1 MIRTQ
6 RQKAN
11 RLSFA
16 TRNRRLFVEQLESRR
31 VMAGVPT
38 ASIFAQPT
46 AMIGQSIPIQVAFDN
61 THASDPGYGP
71 FVDLYVPRNGA
82 DGTNGSGTDG
92 LTYVAGSA
100 NYLGAP
106 LTTTVLVFPNSG
118 GGTGTV
124 LHPYAKDALGDPIAV
139 TGPAG
144 DQLVVLQ
151 LPFGSFTSSQPAAT
165 IDLSVQMSNLADL
178 GTPLSL
184 RARAGFQFGNDPLDN
199 TNVDPVL
206 LSSVASASAWPVN
219 RSITPTLLTL
229 TKTYIGPEDETATGP
244 NFPRQYKIDID
255 VANGQTITAAD
266 IIDLLPN
273 NVQLVSVDSFVP
285 ATGSVTTTPTTPA
298 NAPNNELVVRF
309 PTLTGTAATE
319 DATVVF
325 TYFVPFRNANST
337 QIIDPNSGN
346 DATALNN
353 ARFEGDWNPIDTRDV
368 GGTNNAVANP
378 VGPEHELTPKSIA
391 VQKSVAIVNDVGG
404 AGYSGGDT
412 VEYTINFQISD
423 YFAFE
428 DLAINDILS
437 DGQRF
442 DASFIPT
449 LRVTEHGSTSTGNI
463 NAANFVITDRFTGAV
478 APVAPLNG
486 TQIIDFAISD
496 ELVTRS
502 LDGTILGG
510 LIPVGGTGG
519 ADPNPINFDGGAST
533 GRITFRAIIQDDFTD
548 DFPSND
554 ASVDE
559 GDTLGNDVSITG
571 TVRRFDNLSAQQTE
585 VDLSGT
591 SSEIVSGT
599 LTKAIYAINGNTTL
613 PSPLILSP
621 GDTITYRIGLTIPS
635 SDIED
640 LRLDDYLP
648 LPVLQAGQVTS
659 FSDVVS
665 AAIPAA
671 GTAKFG
677 PNDTFRAIYGAAPAL
692 STDPVS
698 NRVSFD
704 YGDFD
709 RDPSV
714 ASTIDLLFTVTA
726 SSTPFADGLFLTNQV
741 RRSQDSTNAGT
752 FTNDAIVQIVL
763 GQPYL
768 VLSKG
773 IVSTD
778 NPVDIYNPTTIGPVS
793 FTAPGT
799 AGYRGSATIH
809 STNLETL
816 PIQSNV
822 RNVDAGD
829 IVTFAIVVE
838 NTGTSR
844 RGAFDVQLR
853 DTLPAGFAIPT
864 GGLNLNVSDGTGA
877 AMTFTAAGTGLFDAA
892 GGIRIND
899 PGATAAAGDGSDA
912 GALDAYDPTDGRNI
926 LIVTY
931 DLQLQ
936 STVLASQTIP
946 NTATLTNYA
955 SVEGGADFTTND
967 LNDAANT
974 TIAAPVVTKTIT
986 STNQA
991 STTGS
996 NVAIGEIVT
1005 YQSVITIPE
1014 GSTNSLVWTDTP
1026 DAGLAIIDITGVT
1039 SSSGDV
1045 SSSVG
1050 TFASIL
1056 AAATIPASGASAS
1069 LNFGNLTNIN
1079 RDDLVGEQI
1088 TVTYRAVV
1096 LNTTA
1101 NNRTTVL
1108 DNQIAATHANGT
1120 VNVDGPDV
1128 TIVEPLLS
1136 VTQSIAPTTGQASEV
1151 FTVTIDVAHL
1161 PASDHDAFNVALSDV
1176 LPAGLVYVG
1185 GSLTNV
1191 SGLAPTTL
1199 SESGGTIS
1207 ASFTSFP
1214 DGSTSRIQFQAQA
1227 SPSVI
1232 AGTTLTN
1239 AVNQTW
1245 TSLPG
1250 TVTTAQSGNALST
1263 ERTGSTSDP
1272 GAAAN
1277 DHRASD
1283 SESVTI
1289 ISPVLTKILVDTNQ
1303 AHTTGNTLAIG
1314 EIATYRVTIP
1324 IPQGSLPN
1332 SQFVDTPDLGL
1343 SIIDV
1348 LSITA
1353 STGVVTDVVGSF
1365 AAVDSNATIAANGAS
1380 LTLNFGTLTNSDTN
1394 TATPESIVVEY
1405 RAVALNS
1412 ATNNRGTVLDN
1423 QGVFTWS
1430 TSSSVN
1436 FDGPDLTIVEPELD
1450 VQTSIIQATGQANE
1464 LVEVRVVLA
1473 HTGASNATAMDVSL
1487 TDILPSGLI
1496 FDSGLTTLSGLAPT
1510 TLSESG
1516 GTITAN
1522 WASLTTAQTST
1533 LRFFARLAPGVQPGQ
1548 SVTNPASVRWSSLPG
1563 SVITAQ
1569 STSPISTERT
1579 GTTANPGGT
1588 SNDHQD
1594 SANDSITIINPALS
1608 KTIVATNQVHTS
1620 GANVAIG
1627 EIVTYDL
1634 VLTVPQGVLPTSIIT
1649 DTPDAGL
1656 AIVDVVSITGS
1667 ASVSSSLGALGLIT
1681 PTIPVGGSSL
1691 TVNFGT
1697 LTNSD
1702 TSTASNE
1709 TVTIRYRAVILNT
1722 LANDAGDVLDNQGGF
1737 TWGTTGTLSVDGPDL
1752 TLVEPQL
1759 SIVVSDG
1766 SPTTVDAGDTITFTI
1781 NVAHTGAS
1789 TADGF
1794 DLNLQNLIDSL
1805 PNHLQYVPGSL
1816 NVTNAGGAVSGTNTT
1831 TGGDL
1836 NLNWSTFPLAATSIV
1851 SFQAL
1856 VENTAPA
1863 ATNLTNPASLRWTSL
1878 PTNVTTPL
1886 SSNALS
1892 VERTGNTGNPGAAAN
1907 DHAASDNGIV
1917 TTRPPVTS
1925 KSVLSTNVPGTG
1937 VSQLDPVRTDVTIGE
1952 LVTYNVTVTL
1962 PEGTNTLTITDQLP
1976 NGPTFLEMVSAT
1988 VVGVGSRITAS
1999 APTIT
2004 ITDTN
2009 ADSINDRSQWAF
2021 GSVLNTPDS
2030 VTDTGDVVTV
2040 QVVARVLDRPGNTN
2054 GVVLSNVATIDVSG
2068 STSVVNA
2075 DVEIVRPQLQ
2085 INVVANTLS
2094 GPPGSVVPYTIT
2106 INHAAGS
2113 TGPAYDLDLT
2123 ELLSDPNLDLVP
2135 GSIVTSR
2142 GTIASGNGSTDT
2154 TIRITDAALLLGETI
2169 TVTFNGRVNPSA
2181 AGGLVLPNTS
2191 AIAFDSLPGAGGR
2204 TDSVSDPASFT
2215 TTAPQV
2221 DLQITSS
2228 ISQSPT
2234 VINTPL
2240 TYTLNVRNNGPSTAT
2255 LVQVVDTLAAGV
2267 TGVSAVP
2274 SQGTAGIAGSIMT
2287 ANLGTLLPGQ
2297 SATIVL
2303 NVVTPSIASTIVNRA
2318 TVSALQAE
2326 TLITNNQ
2333 TELTTVVLAVSS
2345 IAGRSWVDVDRDGVV
2360 DTGELVLPGVGIVL
2374 TGTNDLGQTVNRSTT
2389 TNASGNYLF
2398 DLLRP
2403 GTYQVRQ
2410 QQPTLFR
2417 DGSEYVGSQ
2426 GGTRK
2431 ANDVF
2436 QVALAAGINATDYLF
2451 AELGLRSD
2459 TLSKRSL
2466 VHSRLRQGPNLTQ
2479 DDFRS
2484 ILGSRGQADLDG
2496 DGDVDAADF
2505 ALFGTRLGGQFNL

>member
-6 RQKAN
+6 RQTAN
-11 RLSFA
+11 RKSFA
-16 TRNRRLFVEQLESRR
+16 ARNRRLFVEQLESRR
-31 VMAGVPT
+31 VMAGLPT
-38 ASIFAQPT
+38 ASIFAEPT
-46 AMIGQSIPIQVAFDN
+46 AMIGQSIPVQVSFDN

-82 DGTNGSGTDG
+82 DGVNGVGTDG
-92 LTYVAGSA
+92 LSFVAGSA
-100 NYLGAP
+100 TYLGAP
-106 LTTTVLVFPNSG
+106 LSTTVLIFPNSG
-118 GGTGTV
+118 GGTGSV
-124 LHPYAKDALGDPIAV
+124 LHPYAKDALGAPIAV

-184 RARAGFQFGNDPLDN
+184 RARAGFQYGTDPLDN
-199 TNVDPVL
+199 PNVDPVL
-206 LSSVASASAWPVN
+206 FSSVANANAWPVN
-219 RSITPTLLTL
+219 QAITPTLLTL

-244 NFPRQYKIDID
+244 NFPRQYQIDID

-266 IIDLLPN
+266 IVDLLPN

-285 ATGSVTTTPTTPA
+285 ATGAVTTTPTTPA
-298 NAPNNELVVRF
+298 NAPGNELVVRF
-309 PTLTGTAATE
+309 PTLTGTSAAN

-337 QIIDPNSGN
+337 QIIDPVSGN
-346 DATALNN
+346 DATAPNN
-353 ARFEGDWNPIDTRDV
+353 ARFEGDWNPIDTRDA

-378 VGPEHELTPKSIA
+378 AGPEHELTPKSIA
-391 VQKSVAIVNDVGG
+391 VQKTVAIVSDVGG

-412 VEYTINFQISD
+412 VEYTIDFQISD
-423 YFAFE
+423 YFAFQ

-442 DASFIPT
+442 DTSFTPT
-449 LRVTEHGSTSTGNI
+449 LLVTEHGSISTGNI
-463 NAANFVITDRFTGAV
+463 NAANFVITDRFTGGV
-478 APVAPLNG
+478 TPVAPING
-486 TQIIDFAISD
+486 TQIVDFAISD

-510 LIPVGGTGG
+510 LIPVGGTGAG
-519 ADPNPINFDGGAST
+519 DPNPTNFNGGAST
-533 GRITFRAIIQDDFTD
+533 GRIVFRAIIQDDFTD
-548 DFPSND
+548 DFPSAD

-559 GDTLGNDVSITG
+559 GDTLDNDVSITG
-571 TVRRFDNLSAQQTE
+571 TVRRFNDLSVQQSE
-585 VDLSGT
+585 SDLSGT
-591 SSEIVSGT
+591 SFDIVSGT
-599 LTKAIYAINGNTTL
+599 LTKSIYAINGNTTL
-613 PSPLILSP
+613 PTPLTLAP
-621 GDTITYRIGLTIPS
+621 GDTITYRVQLTIPS
-635 SDIED
+635 SDVED

-648 LPVLQAGQVTS
+648 LPVLQASQVTT
-659 FSDVVS
+659 FNDVVS
-665 AAIPAA
+665 ASIPAA

-677 PNDTFRAIYGAAPAL
+677 PADTFRAIYGAAPAL

-726 SSTPFADGLFLTNQV
+726 SSAPFADGLFLTNQV
-741 RRSQDSTNAGT
+741 RRSQDSTNAGS

-763 GQPYL
+763 GQPNL

-778 NPVDIYNPTTIGPVS
+778 NPVDIYNPATVGPVTFS
-793 FTAPGT
+793 APGT

-809 STNLETL
+809 STNLDTT
-816 PIQSNV
+816 PILSNV

-899 PGATAAAGDGSDA
+899 PGATAAAGDGTDA
-912 GALDAYDPTDGRNI
+912 GALDAYDATDGRNI

-931 DLQLQ
+931 DLVLQ
-936 STVLASQTIP
+936 STAQAAQVIT

-955 SVEGGADFTTND
+955 SVEGGPDFTSID
-967 LNDAANT
+967 LTDSAT
-974 TIAAPVVTKTIT
+974 TTLTAPVVTKVIT

-991 STTGS
+991 STTS
-996 NVAIGEIVT
+996 NNVAIGEIVT

-1014 GSTNSLVWTDTP
+1014 GTTNNFVWTDTP
-1026 DAGLAIIDITGVT
+1026 SAGLAIVDIVSVT
-1039 SSSGDV
+1039 SNSGNV
-1045 SSSVG
+1045 TASAG
-1050 TFASIL
+1050 TFAAIRS
-1056 AAATIPASGASAS
+1056 AATIPALGASAS
-1069 LNFGNLTNIN
+1069 LNFGNLSNANT
-1079 RDDLVGEQI
+1079 DDTASEQVTI
-1088 TVTYRAVV
+1088 TYRAVV
-1096 LNTTA
+1096 LNTA
-1101 NNRTTVL
+1101 GNNRTTVL

-1120 VNVDGPDV
+1120 ISVDGPEV
-1128 TIVEPLLS
+1128 IVVEPQVS
-1136 VTQSIAPTTGQASEV
+1136 ITQTISPGTGQSNQI
-1151 FTVTIDVAHL
+1151 FTVTVDVAHT
-1161 PASDHDAFNVALSDV
+1161 PTSDHDAFDLSISDV
-1176 LPAGLVYVG
+1176 IPAGLIYVG
-1185 GSLTNV
+1185 GSLANV
-1191 SGLAPTTL
+1191 SGLVPTTL
-1199 SESGGTIS
+1199 GESSGTVS
-1207 ASFTSFP
+1207 ATFTTFP
-1214 DGSTSRIQFQAQA
+1214 DGSTSRIQFQVQA
-1227 SPSVI
+1227 SPSVV
-1232 AGTTLTN
+1232 AGSTITST
-1239 AVNQTW
+1239 VNQSW
-1245 TSLPG
+1245 SSLPG
-1250 TVTTAQSGNALST
+1250 AVTTAQSSNALST
-1263 ERTGSTSDP
+1263 ERTGSISDP
-1272 GAAAN
+1272 GGAAN

-1283 SESVTI
+1283 SDSITI
-1289 ISPVLTKILVDTNQ
+1289 ISPVLTKTLVSTNQ
-1303 AHTTGNTLAIG
+1303 AHTTGT
-1314 EIATYRVTIP
+1314 
-1324 IPQGSLPN
+1324 
-1332 SQFVDTPDLGL
+1332 
-1343 SIIDV
+1343 
-1348 LSITA
+1348 
-1353 STGVVTDVVGSF
+1353 
-1365 AAVDSNATIAANGAS
+1365 
-1380 LTLNFGTLTNSDTN
+1380 
-1394 TATPESIVVEY
+1394 
-1405 RAVALNS
+1405 
-1412 ATNNRGTVLDN
+1412 
-1423 QGVFTWS
+1423 
-1430 TSSSVN
+1430 
-1436 FDGPDLTIVEPELD
+1436 
-1450 VQTSIIQATGQANE
+1450 
-1464 LVEVRVVLA
+1464 
-1473 HTGASNATAMDVSL
+1473 
-1487 TDILPSGLI
+1487 
-1496 FDSGLTTLSGLAPT
+1496 
-1510 TLSESG
+1510 
-1516 GTITAN
+1516 
-1522 WASLTTAQTST
+1522 
-1533 LRFFARLAPGVQPGQ
+1533 
-1548 SVTNPASVRWSSLPG
+1548 
-1563 SVITAQ
+1563 
-1569 STSPISTERT
+1569 
-1579 GTTANPGGT
+1579 
-1588 SNDHQD
+1588 
-1594 SANDSITIINPALS
+1594 
-1608 KTIVATNQVHTS
+1608 
-1620 GANVAIG
+1620 NVAIG

-1634 VLTVPQGVLPTSIIT
+1634 VLTVPQGVLPSSIIT

-1656 AIVDVVSITGS
+1656 AIINVVSITGS
-1667 ASVSSSLGALGLIT
+1667 ASITSSLGALGSIT

-1691 TVNFGT
+1691 TVNLGT

-1722 LANDAGDVLDNQGGF
+1722 LANDAADVLDNQGGF

-1766 SPTTVDAGDTITFTI
+1766 SPATADAGDTITFTI
-1781 NVAHTGAS
+1781 NVGHTGAS

-1836 NLNWSTFPLAATSIV
+1836 NLAWSTFPLAATATV
-1851 SFQAL
+1851 TFQAL

-1863 ATNLTNPASLRWTSL
+1863 ASNLTNTASLRWTSL

-1892 VERTGNTGNPGAAAN
+1892 VERTGNTVNPGAAAN
-1907 DHAASDNGIV
+1907 DHAASDSGIV

-1925 KSVLSTNVPGTG
+1925 KTVLSTNVPGTG

-1976 NGPTFLEMVSAT
+1976 SGPTFLEMVSAT
-1988 VVGVGSRITAS
+1988 VVSVGSRITAA

-2009 ADSINDRSQWAF
+2009 ADSINDRSRWVF

-2030 VTDTGDVVTV
+2030 LANAGDVVTV
-2040 QVVARVLDRPGNTN
+2040 QVVARVLDRPGNTG
-2054 GVVLSNVATIDVSG
+2054 GVVLSNIATIDVSG

-2085 INVVANTLS
+2085 ISVVANTLS
-2094 GPPGSVVPYTIT
+2094 GPPGSIVPYTIT

-2142 GTIASGNGSTDT
+2142 GTIASGNGPTDT
-2154 TIRITDAALLLGETI
+2154 TLRITDAALLLGETI
-2169 TVTFNGRVNPSA
+2169 TVTFNGRVNPSV

-2204 TDSVSDPASFT
+2204 NDSVSDPASFT

-2221 DLQITSS
+2221 DLQITST

-2240 TYTLNVRNNGPSTAT
+2240 TYTLTVRNNGPSTAT
-2255 LVQVVDTLAAGV
+2255 AVQVLDTLPGSV
-2267 TGVSAVP
+2267 TAVSAIP
-2274 SQGTAGIAGSIMT
+2274 SQGTAGIVASVMT

-2297 SATIVL
+2297 TATIVV
-2303 NVVTPSIASTIVNRA
+2303 NVVTPAFATTIDNLA

-2326 TLITNNQ
+2326 TLVTNNE
-2333 TELTTVVLAVSS
+2333 TRLSTAVRAVSS
-2345 IAGRSWVDVDRDGVV
+2345 LSGRSWVDVDRDGVV
-2360 DTGELVLPGVGIVL
+2360 DTGERTLPGVGIVL
-2374 TGTNDLGQTVNRSTT
+2374 TGTNDLGQAVSRTT
-2389 TNASGNYLF
+2389 TTDSSGNYLF

-2410 QQPTLFR
+2410 QQPTLFS
-2417 DGSEYVGSQ
+2417 DGSEYIGSQ
-2426 GGTRK
+2426 GGTRP

-2436 QVALAAGINATDYLF
+2436 QVALTPGVNATDYLF

-2459 TLSKRSL
+2459 FLSKRSL
-2466 VHSRLRQGPNLTQ
+2466 VHSRIRQASNPTQ
-2479 DDFRS
+2479 DIFRDVLS
-2484 ILGSRGQADLDG
+2484 ARGQADLDG
-2496 DGDVDAADF
+2496 DGDVDADDF
-2505 ALFGTRLGGQFNL
+2505 ALFGTRLGGQFNV